1 MQIVKTK
8 QELREWV
15 SQNRAAGE
23 KINLVPTMGFLHEG
37 HFSLIRKA
45 KESGAKVIVSVFVNP
60 IQFGAGED
68 YEQYPRDLDRDA
80 KGVEAAGG
88 DLVFAPAV
96 EEMYPRPLKT
106 SVAVAELSQKLCGV
120 TRPIHFTGVCTVVS
134 KLLNLVQPDKA
145 FFGQK
150 DAQQAAILQTMVADL
165 DMPVAIEM
173 VPIVREKDGL
183 ALSSRN
189 VYLSPEERKAA
200 LVLSASLA
208 LARKK
213 IDSGEKNALAVK
225 TLIEDFIKQEKLA
238 RIDYV
243 SVCSYPDLQ
252 DLQEIMP
259 DTLIALAVYIGK
271 TRLIDN
277 IIVRGKEQ

>member
-15 SQNRAAGE
+15 KQNRAAGE

-45 KESGAKVIVSVFVNP
+45 KEAGAKVIVSIFVNP

-68 YEQYPRDLDRDA
+68 YEQYPRDLNRDA
-80 KGVEAAGG
+80 KCVEEVGG
-88 DLVFAPAV
+88 DLIFAPAV
-96 EEMYPRPLKT
+96 EEMYSRSLKT
-106 SVAVAELSQKLCGV
+106 NVVVAELGQKLCGV
-120 TRPIHFTGVCTVVS
+120 TRPTHFTGVCTVVS

-150 DAQQAAILQTMVADL
+150 DAQQVAILQTMVTDL
-165 DMPVAIEM
+165 DMPVVIEM

-189 VYLSPEERKAA
+189 VYLSSEERKAA
-200 LVLSASLA
+200 RVLLSSLA
-208 LARKK
+208 LAKKK
-213 IDSGEKNALAVK
+213 IDSGEKNVLVIK
-225 TLIEDFIKQEKLA
+225 TSIEDFIKQEKMA
-238 RIDYV
+238 KIDYV
-243 SVCSYPDLQ
+243 SICSYPDLQ

-259 DTLIALAVYIGK
+259 DTLIALAIYIGK